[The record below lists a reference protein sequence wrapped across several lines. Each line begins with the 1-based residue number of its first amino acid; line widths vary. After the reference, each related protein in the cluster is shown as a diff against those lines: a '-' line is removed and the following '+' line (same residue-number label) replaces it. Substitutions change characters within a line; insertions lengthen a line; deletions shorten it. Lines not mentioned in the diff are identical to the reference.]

1 MNIDQ
6 MTEKLRTVLIP
17 ERFEHSLCVM
27 ESAVRLAKVYG
38 ADVEKARIAGLL
50 HDCAKNYST
59 DELYSICDKY
69 GVVLDSVTKNEVGLL
84 HPIAGA
90 CILKDEYGIDD
101 DEIYDA
107 VFYHTVGKPDMPIL
121 TKIIFIADCIEPS
134 RTSRWVDDVRA
145 VVYKDIDAALIIQL
159 DNTIK
164 CVLKKGTLLHT
175 NTINTRNF
183 YVERARCQNV
193 KKN

>member
-1 MNIDQ
+1 MDE
-6 MTEKLRTVLIP
+6 TEDLI
-17 ERFEHSLCVM
+17 
-27 ESAVRLAKVYG
+27 K
-38 ADVEKARIAGLL
+38 KASEIEECE
-50 HDCAKNYST
+50 DCP
-59 DELYSICDKY
+59 LYKKDCPGGWTSD
-69 GVVLDSVTKNEVGLL
+69 GTGQ
-84 HPIAGA
+84 PIEPP
-90 CILKDEYGIDD
+90 CTSWNDD

>member
-1 MNIDQ
+1 MNIEQ
-6 MTEKLRTVLIP
+6 MTDKLKSILHP
-17 ERFEHSLCVM
+17 DRFNHSLCVM
-27 ESAVRLAKVYG
+27 DSAVSLAERWG

-50 HDCAKNYST
+50 HDCAKNYT
-59 DELYSICDKY
+59 HDELYGICDKY
-69 GVVLDSVTKNEVGLL
+69 GIILDDVTKNEPGLL

-101 DEIYDA
+101 GEIYDA
-107 VFYHTVGKPDMPIL
+107 VYYHTVGKPNMPLL

-134 RTSRWVDDVRA
+134 RESGWADEVRA
-145 VVYKDIDAALIIQL
+145 VVYDDIDRALLIQL

-164 CVLKKGTLLHT
+164 SVLKKGTLLHT

-183 YVERARCQNV
+183 YVGQARCQNV
-193 KKN
+193 KKS